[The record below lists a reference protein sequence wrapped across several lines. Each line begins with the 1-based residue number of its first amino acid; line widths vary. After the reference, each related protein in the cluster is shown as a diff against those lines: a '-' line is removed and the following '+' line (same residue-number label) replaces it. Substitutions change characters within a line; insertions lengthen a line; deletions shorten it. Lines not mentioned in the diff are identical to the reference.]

1 MARCWRS
8 DKNYCCKRLRAPRRF
23 RSAPSIGSGC
33 ASEIEVRRVLL
44 RHEDPHTETHDLR
57 SFSLTGV
64 AATVAFALLLPY
76 AASGQSRSHA
86 NPMVDLLSA
95 GKPVFGVYAPSNR
108 RPPQQGSSAA
118 ATNEAPKTPAQLARM
133 ALDYRNADFVFDG
146 GMEGDF
152 EKGFESFS
160 AFAKGMSDAG
170 MVEKSPLR
178 FRLPM
183 VVKMNEIAPDP
194 SGAAT
199 RIARQLN
206 LGVSTVVF
214 VGVESANEVK
224 AGLNAMRFRS
234 NGGSRPDDAGEAPV
248 RWGMSAKEYH
258 ARADVWPLNPR
269 GELLNWTIVE
279 SKEGLAHVREIA
291 AVPGIGVL
299 FPGAGTLRGVF
310 STTDSTGKHAVD
322 TAAWEGA
329 IQQVLAACKEF
340 KVPCGYPANA
350 NDIEMRMQQGFS
362 VFVIGWGENGFKA
375 VDIGRRVSGRAAAG
389 QR

>member
-1 MARCWRS
+1 
-8 DKNYCCKRLRAPRRF
+8 
-23 RSAPSIGSGC
+23 
-33 ASEIEVRRVLL
+33 
-44 RHEDPHTETHDLR
+44 
-57 SFSLTGV
+57 
-64 AATVAFALLLPY
+64 
-76 AASGQSRSHA
+76 
-86 NPMVDLLSA
+86 MVDLLAA

-108 RPPQQGSSAA
+108 RPPQQASTASAPI
-118 ATNEAPKTPAQLARM
+118 EPLKTPGELARM
-133 ALDYRNADFVFDG
+133 ALDYRAADFVFDG
-146 GMEGDF
+146 SMEGDF

-160 AFAKGMSDAG
+160 AFARGMAEGG
-170 MVEKSPLR
+170 MLDRSPLR

-194 SGAAT
+194 AGAAT

-206 LGVSTVVF
+206 LGVSTVAF
-214 VGVESANEVK
+214 VGVESANEVRT
-224 AGLNAMRFRS
+224 GLAAMRFRS
-234 NGGSRPDDAGEAPV
+234 RGGTRPLDAGEAPS

-258 ARADVWPLNPR
+258 ERADVWPLNPK

-310 STTDSTGKHAVD
+310 STTDSTGKRTVD
-322 TAAWEGA
+322 TGAWEAA

-350 NDIEMRMQQGFS
+350 SDIEMRMQQGFS